1 MRSLIS
7 KNNFILGGIILLVII
22 VSFQTLTTKPG
33 LWVDEAKTILL
44 ARSYANYG
52 TLDIEVSPG
61 RYSKVKP
68 LLQSTGYPTSI
79 PLAFLFRIFGE
90 SFELARVYMLAWMC
104 IALIGIYF
112 FSLQFG
118 DKKQALFS
126 VALVASFASF
136 HDSGRTV
143 VGEIPGF
150 IFLLAG
156 LYYWIKRGEYIGAG
170 FFLSLAL
177 VTKPSVYLSVVPAI
191 ILVVLFEDGLL
202 REKFVRLARV
212 FLGSLPP
219 VLFWITFSIDR
230 ASQSGT
236 FNQVLHF
243 LSNPYGSSSFHNIW
257 LNVLAIPFSTTLI
270 YFSLLGVV
278 SVFAYRKTSDVPV
291 RKLYVFFWIYLFF
304 AFVYYLRSPGW
315 LRYLLAS
322 ELLLLIILPC
332 ASRVITKHW
341 RLGVSLLV
349 IFQIYHFF
357 NLAQIQYSDATISLA
372 DEVNNNYIGERV
384 GLVNAIEIASLLP
397 YANIEQVIEMDG
409 IPKMGIN
416 PLLSDPPPHIV
427 ITAKDISHFG
437 GEDVLI
443 NKYKLILSDKGYSL
457 YVAK

>member
-126 VALVASFASF
+126 VALVACFASF
-136 HDSGRTV
+136 HDSGQTV

-191 ILVVLFEDGLL
+191 ILVVLFE
-202 REKFVRLARV
+202 A
-212 FLGSLPP
+212 
-219 VLFWITFSIDR
+219 
-230 ASQSGT
+230 
-236 FNQVLHF
+236 
-243 LSNPYGSSSFHNIW
+243 
-257 LNVLAIPFSTTLI
+257 
-270 YFSLLGVV
+270 
-278 SVFAYRKTSDVPV
+278 
-291 RKLYVFFWIYLFF
+291 
-304 AFVYYLRSPGW
+304 GW